1 MTQEGIAGKAGI
13 VTGAAS
19 GIGSAITRALTA
31 QGARVVAADIAAD
44 RLAAF
49 TAELT
54 AAGSE
59 VASASGDVRQV
70 AEMERLRDTCLAR
83 FGRIDF
89 TVANAGLVDSGTLSA
104 GDPERWR
111 AVIETNLL
119 GVAYTVRA
127 VLPTM
132 LEQGDGHIVLLASVS
147 GREPYAGEP
156 IYAASKW
163 GVVGL
168 GHALRKETVGT
179 GVRVTLIEPGMVD
192 TPLTRANAFSLEWM
206 TRAAPI
212 KDEDIARAIAFVLA
226 QPAYMAINEL
236 VIRPISQEI

>member
-1 MTQEGIAGKAGI
+1 MAGI

-19 GIGSAITRALTA
+19 GIGAAVTRALTGA
-31 QGARVVAADIAAD
+31 GARVVAAEVNQA
-44 RLAAF
+44 RLAEFAAVV
-49 TAELT
+49 AEE
-54 AAGSE
+54 GGE
-59 VASASGDVRQV
+59 VEPVVADVRKL
-70 AEMERLRDTCLAR
+70 ADLERARDACLQR

-89 TVANAGLVDSGTLSA
+89 AVANAGLVDSGTLA
-104 GDPERWR
+104 EGDPERWR

-127 VLPTM
+127 VLPAM
-132 LEQGDGHIVLLASVS
+132 LQQRDGHIVLLASVS
-147 GREPYAGEP
+147 GRVSYVGEP

-192 TPLTRANAFSLEWM
+192 TPLTRANSFAREWLE
-206 TRAAPI
+206 TSHPLQDA
-212 KDEDIARAIAFVLA
+212 DIARAILFVLA
-226 QPAYMAINEL
+226 QPKTMAINEL
-236 VIRPISQEI
+236 TLRPITQEH